1 MQEGKIGKKN
11 MEMRLCYSA
20 FRQFQFFHQSLES
33 GLQYLQLNTT
43 TALHCIHADNSKA
56 SVFSVANYHPRKVGT
71 LCSNMTWWCHGLICI
86 WIKLLNR
93 SRANRS
99 RAQQQALSH
108 FSCWL
113 TLPHSDEAS
122 KPLCA
127 VQRHK
132 ISSAGGRM
140 ADKNYLKGT
149 SNKSKYIWIRS
160 GNESTAKC
168 LKVRCFP
175 MINLKSSYICCLC
188 LFISSITKGHKKGA
202 KFSY

>member
-11 MEMRLCYSA
+11 MEMGLCYSA

-132 ISSAGGRM
+132 ISSAVQLIRTIWKEQAISQNIYESG
-140 ADKNYLKGT
+140 LVT
-149 SNKSKYIWIRS
+149 SLLPNVWKWD
-160 GNESTAKC
+160 
-168 LKVRCFP
+168 VFP
-175 MINLKSSYICCLC
+175 W
-188 LFISSITKGHKKGA
+188 
-202 KFSY
+202 